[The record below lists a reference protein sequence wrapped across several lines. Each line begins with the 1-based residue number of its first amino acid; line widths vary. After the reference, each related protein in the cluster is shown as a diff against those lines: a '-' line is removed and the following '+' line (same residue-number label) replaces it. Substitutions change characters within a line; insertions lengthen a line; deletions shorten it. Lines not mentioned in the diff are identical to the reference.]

1 MWDWTR
7 RGGAGAVA
15 AALLAIAAAA
25 IAQQTAPRVN
35 ADAQLSVDFL
45 KRVDAYVELHKKLE
59 ATLPPLS
66 AKPTP
71 AEIDA
76 HARALARLIAQTRPS
91 AEQGDILTR
100 EIRAYLR
107 RQITRAL
114 AGPDGAAIKESILE
128 ENLGRVRVRVN
139 NRYPDNIP
147 LSTTPTQIIA
157 ALPKLPEHIEYRFLG
172 ERLILLDVHANIVV
186 DYMDDAIPK

>member
-1 MWDWTR
+1 MRDWVR
-7 RGGAGAVA
+7 RAGAGAVVA
-15 AALLAIAAAA
+15 VLLAFAAVAVA
-25 IAQQTAPRVN
+25 RQTAPRVN
-35 ADAQLSVDFL
+35 VDAQLSVDFL

-59 ATLPPLS
+59 ATLSPLS

-71 AEIDA
+71 AESDT
-76 HARALARLIAQTRPS
+76 HARALARLIAHARPS

-107 RQITRAL
+107 RQIARAL
-114 AGPDGAAIKESILE
+114 AGPDGAGIKESILE

-147 LSTTPTQIIA
+147 LSTTPTQIIT